1 MTCIRRKISLVI
13 DKVMGFHSQI
23 VSEVVLKVLIK
34 CRGTTRGIPFKVVK
48 AMISM
53 FCNMVSE
60 VGILGGEH
68 QNSIRQHHT
77 KYQFRAS
84 TRYLLVVTVTQ
95 QCNIEVYFLYIM
107 IV

>member
-68 QNSIRQHHT
+68 QNSIKTAPHQISIPSIN
-77 KYQFRAS
+77 KIF
-84 TRYLLVVTVTQ
+84 VG
-95 QCNIEVYFLYIM
+95 CNCNSAM
-107 IV
+107 